1 MAVGE
6 RTTKVGG
13 DELGSDV
20 GNGKG
25 VGGRVGR
32 VGYSLFELGVVTLHA
47 VRRLTNNK
55 KMTAYFA
62 FMKFS

>member
-25 VGGRVGR
+25 GGGRVGR
-32 VGYSLFELGVVTLHA
+32 VTLHA